1 MSVYKRRGSWF
12 CDITIDGRRVQRVLK
27 KARTRAQA
35 IKAESVIQNKLFEN
49 KYKVEKRPEV
59 RFDKFVKDYF
69 LPYSELHKRTYPDD
83 VLVCNMLFE
92 TFGRM
97 NISEINPPMIEKFK
111 QKRLEGETMYKRK
124 RNPAT
129 VNRELCVLSKIFSLA
144 FDAELIDSN
153 PCRRVRKFRT
163 DTRRTRYLTFDEEAR
178 LFEKLEGQEWVQRIV
193 TMAINT
199 GMRQGE
205 IFDLTWFDVDQ
216 SRDLLHVRV
225 SKNGKDRFVPINQ
238 TVRRMLEGL
247 PRTSEYV
254 FPSPKTEG
262 RLVDVKFRFDK
273 AKKEAGIRDFRFH
286 DLRHTAATR
295 MADGG
300 ADAFALAEIFGWS
313 DVRMALRY
321 THATDESKRRAV
333 ENLVKPIAPCDESVT
348 NENGRV
354 RALP

>member
-1 MSVYKRRGSWF
+1 MSVYKRRGKWF

-35 IKAESVIQNKLFEN
+35 IKATTVIENKVFEN
-49 KYKVEKRPEV
+49 RYQIERKPEM
-59 RFDKFVKDYF
+59 RFDKFVKGHF
-69 LPYSELHKRTYPDD
+69 LPYSKLHKRTYPDD
-83 VLVCNMLFE
+83 VLVCEMLNE

-97 NISEINPPMIEKFK
+97 MLSEVTPPTIEKWK
-111 QKRLEGETMYKRK
+111 QKRREGKTMYKRL

-129 VNRELCVLSKIFSLA
+129 VNREMCVLSKIFSLA

-163 DTRRTRYLTFDEEAR
+163 NNGRTRYLTLDEETK
-178 LFEKLEGQEWVQRIV
+178 LFEKLQGKEWVQRIV

-205 IFDLTWFDVDQ
+205 IFDLTWFDVDLP
-216 SRDLLHVRV
+216 RGVIHIRV

-238 TVRRMLEGL
+238 TVRAMLEGL
-247 PRTSEYV
+247 PHTNEHV
-254 FPSPKTEG
+254 FASPKTKG
-262 RLVDVKFRFDK
+262 RLIDVKRRFDL
-273 AKKEAGIRDFRFH
+273 AKSEAGIKDFRFH

-295 MADGG
+295 MADSG
-300 ADAFALAEIFGWS
+300 ADAFTLAAIFGWS

-321 THATDESKRRAV
+321 THATNEAKRRAV
-333 ENLVKPIAPCDESVT
+333 ENLVKPIGPSDESVT
-348 NENGRV
+348 NEKGRV
-354 RALP
+354 AALP